1 LLKLIANLYI
11 DMMILIIDIYYQ
23 PLLLARL
30 TVSSFLDIFYISFY
44 PYYHL
49 QASFGLGADFFCD
62 IK

>member
-1 LLKLIANLYI
+1 
-11 DMMILIIDIYYQ
+11 MMILIIDIYYQ

-49 QASFGLGADFFCD
+49 QASFGLGADLYCD
-62 IK
+62 VK